1 VLFAAARKRSAG
13 VHDHINRLEQ
23 AFGSDGA
30 A

>member
-13 VHDHINRLEQ
+13 LKDQINRLEQ
-23 AFGSDGA
+23 AFGTDGA